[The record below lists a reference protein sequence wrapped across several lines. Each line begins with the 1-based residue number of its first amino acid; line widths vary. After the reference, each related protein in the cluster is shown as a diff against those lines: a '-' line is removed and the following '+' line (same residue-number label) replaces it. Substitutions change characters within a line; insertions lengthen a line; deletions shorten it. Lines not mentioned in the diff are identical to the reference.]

1 MNILRKILYPFS
13 LLYGE
18 IVDIRNKAFDNGL
31 INSATFDIPTI
42 VVGNLNVGG
51 TGKSPQIEYLIRLLH
66 HDYRIAVLSRGYKRK
81 STGFQM
87 ADKNST
93 AEQIGDEPLQFYR
106 KFKDII
112 VAVDANRVHGIQQ
125 IKKISPPV
133 DLVLLDDAFQHRRV
147 NAGFY
152 ILLTAYDNLYIDDMM
167 LPSGELREKKKGAE
181 RANIIIV
188 SKCPIELPEVDQSRI
203 MKKLNPGF
211 NQTVFYSSIDY
222 HNSVISR
229 KNKISITKLQE
240 YDVLLVTGIAN
251 ATPLVNY
258 LESKKIQYRHLKY
271 SDHHSF
277 SIEDKK
283 RIYEEFKR
291 IETEKKIILTT
302 EKDYVRTFSED
313 DDQVYYLPIK
323 TKFLDSEN
331 DFNKLIYNYVQEN
344 RRNS

>member
-18 IVDIRNKAFDNGL
+18 IVDIRNKAFENGL

-51 TGKSPQIEYLIRLLH
+51 TGKSPQIEYLIRLFH

-81 STGFQM
+81 STGFQL

-112 VAVDANRVHGIQQ
+112 VTVDANRVRGIQQ

-133 DLVLLDDAFQHRRV
+133 DLILLDDAFQHRRV

-152 ILLTAYDNLYIDDMM
+152 ILLTAYDNLYLDDMM
-167 LPSGELREKKKGAE
+167 LPTGELREKKKGAQ

-188 SKCPIELPEVDQSRI
+188 SKCPKELAEEDQIRI
-203 MKKLNPGF
+203 VKKLNPKL
-211 NQTVFYSSIDY
+211 NQTVFFSSIDY
-222 HNSVISR
+222 HNSVI
-229 KNKISITKLQE
+229 NQNNEISIEKLQE
-240 YDVLLVTGIAN
+240 YEVLLVTGIAN

-271 SDHHSF
+271 SDHHRF
-277 SIEDKK
+277 SIGDKE
-283 RIYEEFKR
+283 RIFEEFKW
-291 IETEKKIILTT
+291 IESKIKIILTT
-302 EKDYVRTFSED
+302 EKDYVRTFSEE